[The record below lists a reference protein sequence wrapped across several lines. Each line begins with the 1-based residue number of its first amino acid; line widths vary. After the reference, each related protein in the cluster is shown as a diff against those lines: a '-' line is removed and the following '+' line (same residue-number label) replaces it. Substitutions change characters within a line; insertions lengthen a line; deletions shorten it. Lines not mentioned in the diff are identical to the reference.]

1 MLNADGNPQ
10 NKASASQQGQA
21 GEDDPHAGNLPP
33 GVLLVPGAGR
43 SFEYYQP
50 GTFKP

>member
-1 MLNADGNPQ
+1 MSDADGNPQ
-10 NKASASQQGQA
+10 NQAPASQQGQA
-21 GEDDPHAGNLPP
+21 GEDNPHAGNLPP
-33 GVLLVPGAGR
+33 SMLLVPGAGR

>member
-33 GVLLVPGAGR
+33 GVLLVSGAGR

-50 GTFKP
+50 GTVKP